1 MCILNK
7 EFEFENKICVITGGS
22 KGIGK
27 EICRQ
32 LLTRGAI
39 VISISSSSGITPE
52 KIVFADK
59 KKHYEVMCDIT
70 IQKEVKKIFKRIKD
84 HFGYLDFLVNNAG
97 VEYNERIGMLDVNN
111 TQKMLDVNLLAPIYI
126 IERAF
131 KLMLRKKT
139 GSIVNITSV
148 VGEVGNEGQFVYSAT
163 KGGLISATKSA
174 AKELSRF
181 NIRVNAVSPGLTK
194 TRMLLKE
201 TNSQIDDRINK
212 IKLGRLANA
221 SEIANVVLFLLSND
235 SSYITGQIIRVDGLS
250 IF

>member
-1 MCILNK
+1 
-7 EFEFENKICVITGGS
+7 
-22 KGIGK
+22 
-27 EICRQ
+27 
-32 LLTRGAI
+32 
-39 VISISSSSGITPE
+39 
-52 KIVFADK
+52 
-59 KKHYEVMCDIT
+59 
-70 IQKEVKKIFKRIKD
+70 
-84 HFGYLDFLVNNAG
+84 
-97 VEYNERIGMLDVNN
+97 MLDVNN

-126 IERAF
+126 IEMAF

>member
-126 IERAF
+126 IEMAF

-148 VGEVGNEGQFVYSAT
+148 VGEVGNEGQFVY
-163 KGGLISATKSA
+163 
-174 AKELSRF
+174 
-181 NIRVNAVSPGLTK
+181 
-194 TRMLLKE
+194 
-201 TNSQIDDRINK
+201 
-212 IKLGRLANA
+212 
-221 SEIANVVLFLLSND
+221 
-235 SSYITGQIIRVDGLS
+235 
-250 IF
+250 

>member
-1 MCILNK
+1 MNK

-84 HFGYLDFLVNNAG
+84 HFG
-97 VEYNERIGMLDVNN
+97 
-111 TQKMLDVNLLAPIYI
+111 
-126 IERAF
+126 
-131 KLMLRKKT
+131 
-139 GSIVNITSV
+139 
-148 VGEVGNEGQFVYSAT
+148 
-163 KGGLISATKSA
+163 
-174 AKELSRF
+174 
-181 NIRVNAVSPGLTK
+181 
-194 TRMLLKE
+194 
-201 TNSQIDDRINK
+201 
-212 IKLGRLANA
+212 
-221 SEIANVVLFLLSND
+221 
-235 SSYITGQIIRVDGLS
+235 
-250 IF
+250 